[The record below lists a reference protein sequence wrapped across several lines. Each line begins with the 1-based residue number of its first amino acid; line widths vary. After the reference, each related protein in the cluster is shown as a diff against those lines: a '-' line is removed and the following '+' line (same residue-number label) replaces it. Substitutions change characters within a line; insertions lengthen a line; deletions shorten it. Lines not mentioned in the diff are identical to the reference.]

1 MRTKKQ
7 LEQEENKELQ
17 EKRERLLEKQFA
29 EVGRA
34 PDTAAAANAGKS
46 PTKKNVQSNQK
57 EFKIDDLPD
66 GACFRPKSVLQSE
79 GKGETA
85 IKPVEVSYII
95 IACGYFLKFKP
106 YLFSNWG
113 NCYLSNLFRF
123 DSLIGFLKSNC

>member
-29 EVGRA
+29 EVGT
-34 PDTAAAANAGKS
+34 DTAAAANAGKS

-95 IACGYFLKFKP
+95 IACGYF
-106 YLFSNWG
+106 
-113 NCYLSNLFRF
+113 
-123 DSLIGFLKSNC
+123 

>member
-1 MRTKKQ
+1 MENKEVRMLWEPIRKWIVGHYGIKMYLMRTKKQ

-46 PTKKNVQSNQK
+46 PTKKDVQSNQK

-95 IACGYFLKFKP
+95 IACGYF
-106 YLFSNWG
+106 
-113 NCYLSNLFRF
+113 
-123 DSLIGFLKSNC
+123 

>member
-1 MRTKKQ
+1 MGHYGIKMYLMRTKKQ

-95 IACGYFLKFKP
+95 IACGYF
-106 YLFSNWG
+106 
-113 NCYLSNLFRF
+113 
-123 DSLIGFLKSNC
+123 